1 MIGSGDWWCRGFLVS
16 NWRYLQISINL
27 SSEPLSRCRYLLAHE
42 TGYYR
47 ALHTHTRTQYTT
59 HYTHTNTEPRV
70 LLRASER
77 RNEKGTKQ
85 SKQRASR
92 SSERARER
100 EQESTAEFSSLR
112 SAAAAEDD
120 MALPPTHTSACL
132 CACALYVHAAYGS
145 ELTLVTCSY
154 STDDFHNIM
163 IFACRS
169 EVSLARSLAR
179 SVRSGIDVLRPRS
192 PWKRA
197 LHFTCTNERM
207 VVVGPSRAGRRAQ
220 AASASG
226 GTMLQWY
233 VAYGR

>member
-1 MIGSGDWWCRGFLVS
+1 MPWFFGFELE
-16 NWRYLQISINL
+16 I
-27 SSEPLSRCRYLLAHE
+27 SSESLSRCRYLLAHE

-47 ALHTHTRTQYTT
+47 ALHTHTRTV
-59 HYTHTNTEPRV
+59 HHTLHLHQHGAARAAAA
-70 LLRASER
+70 ASER